1 MTTKLDTLEQLMRQI
16 NQETVGHI
24 VIDALHQIL
33 PYLEKAT
40 MAELMLAY
48 IMMIKTTVH
57 SYPASLEQKEQAKA
71 MFDALWPSVI
81 VDANIASITNS
92 AMSTAIH

>member
-1 MTTKLDTLEQLMRQI
+1 MTSKLNTPEQLMGQI
-16 NQETVGHI
+16 NQEKVGHI

-33 PYLEKAT
+33 PHLEKAT

-71 MFDALWPSVI
+71 MFDALWPSVM
-81 VDANIASITNS
+81 VDASITPVLNS